1 MSREALP
8 FATSDLSALA
18 RFLSRELEPFDSKP
32 GHVQLLN
39 MLARGGGY
47 RNYQHFK
54 AQQAAKA
61 RLEEPPA
68 QSAPVDYRRVE
79 KVAGHFD
86 EAGGLV
92 RWPSKTSEQVLCLWA
107 LWSRVPAGV
116 SFTEREI
123 SALLVGWHAFG
134 DPALLRREMFQ
145 RKMVS
150 RTLDCRD
157 YRRLEQR
164 PPAEAVALI
173 RRLTP
178 RFAGAAG
185 A

>member
-18 RFLSRELEPFDSKP
+18 RFLSRELEPFDQKP
-32 GHVQLLN
+32 GHVQMLN
-39 MLARGGGY
+39 MLARSGGY

-68 QSAPVDYRRVE
+68 PVASVDYRRVQ

-86 EAGGLV
+86 HAGTLV

-116 SFTEREI
+116 S
-123 SALLVGWHAFG
+123 
-134 DPALLRREMFQ
+134 
-145 RKMVS
+145 
-150 RTLDCRD
+150 
-157 YRRLEQR
+157 
-164 PPAEAVALI
+164 
-173 RRLTP
+173 
-178 RFAGAAG
+178 
-185 A
+185 